1 MPADGPKHK
10 HSSLVAE
17 GGLYVL
23 TADVPD
29 LLARAE
35 QVLAGGA
42 RLLQYRDKSNDHHKR
57 LRQAEALRRL
67 TRAAGAGLII
77 NDDVALAAAVNAD
90 GVHLGRDDAAL
101 ATARQ
106 RLGPDALIG
115 VSCYN
120 DLQRG
125 RRMQAAGADYLA
137 FGRVFPSRTKPEAV
151 ACSPATLRQAARALQ
166 QPVVAIGGIHA
177 GNAGQVLDCG
187 VRWLAV
193 SAGVFLA
200 ETPEAAARELSQTLH
215 SRGL

>member
-1 MPADGPKHK
+1 MPADAPKHK
-10 HSSLVAE
+10 HSSLLAA

-42 RLLQYRDKSNDHHKR
+42 RLLQYRDKSEDARKR
-57 LRQAEALRRL
+57 LRQAEALRAL
-67 TRAAGAGLII
+67 TQAREAWLII
-77 NDDVALAAAVNAD
+77 NDDVELAAAVGAD

-106 RLGPDALIG
+106 RLGPDAIIG

-120 DLQRG
+120 DLERG
-125 RRMQAAGADYLA
+125 WRMQAAGADYLA
-137 FGRVFPSRTKPEAV
+137 FGRVFPSATKPEAA
-151 ACSPATLRQAARALQ
+151 ACSLATLRQATRVLQ
-166 QPVVAIGGIHA
+166 RPVVAIGGIHA
-177 GNAGQVLDCG
+177 GNAGAVLGCG
-187 VRWLAV
+187 VPWLAV

-200 ETPEAAARELSQTLH
+200 EQPRAAARELVETLH

>member
-1 MPADGPKHK
+1 MPADDPKHK
-10 HSSLVAE
+10 HPSVLAG

-29 LLARAE
+29 LLARAG

-42 RLLQYRDKSNDHHKR
+42 RLLQYRDKSADRHKR
-57 LRQAEALRRL
+57 LRQAEALRQL

-77 NDDVALAAAVNAD
+77 NDDVELAAAVDAD
-90 GVHLGRDDAAL
+90 GVHLGRDDADL

-106 RLGPDALIG
+106 RLGPAAIIG

-120 DLQRG
+120 DLERG

-137 FGRVFPSRTKPEAV
+137 FGRVFPSTTKPEAV
-151 ACSPATLRQAARALQ
+151 ACPLATLQAATTRLQ
-166 QPVVAIGGIHA
+166 RPVVAIGGIHA
-177 GNAGQVLDCG
+177 GNAGAVLDAG

-193 SAGVFLA
+193 TAAVFLA
-200 ETPEAAARELSQTLH
+200 EQPRAAARALAQTLH
-215 SRGL
+215 ARGL